1 MRVTGCG
8 VWDKDAGGIAH
19 RAERKGAETKG
30 KNCQLRATGMHY
42 SCKLIAQS

>member
-30 KNCQLRATGMHY
+30 KNCQLRVTGMHY